1 MLDRKAT
8 ATVLTLAAFGFGG
21 GIAFA
26 ATHGSSHAV
35 AQHAKQT
42 ARIRAPKLVKGLVSV
57 HVCHPGQAGSRLDA
71 LN

>member
-21 GIAFA
+21 GVGLA
-26 ATHGSSHAV
+26 ATHGSSHAA
-35 AQHAKQT
+35 AQHAKQA
-42 ARIRAPKLVKGLVSV
+42 ARIRAPKLVHGLVSA